1 MMSLFDKFLFPPPP
15 SLFMTAMSVISFTS
29 LTNAG
34 FSEIKGTHVQY
45 SKFWNGNN
53 NSQKANEKHIKKQIS
68 LPSRTGMLILY
79 TPACLAGAISFWLFP
94 NHDLR
99 FMLVNSALTL
109 HFFKRVFEV
118 LFVHRYSGGMLLDS
132 TIMISLSYFIST
144 VSMIYNQHLIQG
156 TSDPQIDLKLV
167 GIVVFLVGIV
177 GNFYHHYILSKLR
190 EKNDK
195 EYKIPT
201 GGLFG
206 LVICPHY
213 LFEILVFV
221 GVSLISQTVYPI
233 SFTIGT
239 AFYLTG
245 RSYATRNW
253 YLSKFPSFP
262 KHNGENMEDIQIP

>member
-1 MMSLFDKFLFPPPP
+1 MMTLFGKFLFPPPP
-15 SLFMTAMSVISFTS
+15 SLFITAMSVISFVS
-29 LTNAG
+29 ISKIGL
-34 FSEIKGTHVQY
+34 SEIKGNHLQY
-45 SKFWNGNN
+45 SKFWNVNN
-53 NSQKANEKHIKKQIS
+53 NSKKPKVVKEIKLSSK
-68 LPSRTGMLILY
+68 TGMLILY
-79 TPACLAGAISFWLFP
+79 TPAFLAGAISFWLFP

-99 FMLVNSALTL
+99 FLLVKSALTL

-118 LFVHRYSGGMLLDS
+118 LFVHRYSGMMVLDS
-132 TIMISLSYFIST
+132 TILISLSYFMST
-144 VSMIYNQHLIQG
+144 VSMIYNQHLLQG
-156 TSDPQIDLKLV
+156 TPNPQIDLKLV
-167 GIVVFLVGIV
+167 GIVVFFVGIV

-195 EYKIPT
+195 GYKMPT

-221 GVSLISQTVYPI
+221 GISLISQSVYPV

-239 AFYLTG
+239 AIYLTG

-253 YLSKFPSFP
+253 YLSKFPNFP
-262 KHNGENMEDIQIP
+262 KHVKALIPFVF